1 MNEYETTLTKIYR
14 CSIEDTGNDIRIFK
28 PFSIPM
34 LPDEPIVYTTEPEI
48 AIKFSESSMKDFLR
62 DYEQWMDVLSVSI
75 ENPMIAEQYERFL
88 VLVGLL
94 K

>member
-1 MNEYETTLTKIYR
+1 MYEIGAFLRLSINNIMNEYETTLTKIYR

-62 DYEQWMDVLSVSI
+62 DYEQWMKDC
-75 ENPMIAEQYERFL
+75 
-88 VLVGLL
+88 
-94 K
+94 